1 MIDKK
6 NFFNQPVKN
15 NLATYENILKI
26 ATGQG
31 VTGCFL
37 DYNYFEIMYKMN
49 NKNLMLIQRQYNKS
63 IILEIQNNKQ
73 QCFYPKAIQKV
84 NFIGNLEQ

>member
-1 MIDKK
+1 MKTKSYKAMIDGK

-37 DYNYFEIMYKMN
+37 DYNYFEIMYKM
-49 NKNLMLIQRQYNKS
+49 I
-63 IILEIQNNKQ
+63 
-73 QCFYPKAIQKV
+73 AID
-84 NFIGNLEQ
+84 

>member
-26 ATGQG
+26 ATDQG

-63 IILEIQNNKQ
+63 IILEI
-73 QCFYPKAIQKV
+73 
-84 NFIGNLEQ
+84 